1 MLNLINH
8 EALSV
13 IFLHFFFLVVAL
25 NAATPTLEHERSD
38 KYHLA
43 EHVES
48 VQSTWPTVRE
58 SCCVYRDQPG
68 VLPLLWPPA
77 TVSFT
82 DPLPPVPLTLLFVAA
97 LRLHNLWWWG
107 GFQKKTPSRTTL
119 RFFFVRFKRDKN
131 RDTCC
136 ESAQCV
142 TMIHRGE
149 WRPVSKR
156 DVVPTRTVF
165 SFHRNGLGELLQE
178 STFIVTISFIL
189 SMSLVLCVTQL
200 KICERCSGG
209 IFFDQMKKRK
219 I

>member
-1 MLNLINH
+1 MANCTWVMLC
-8 EALSV
+8 LSWPTRSPTSSLATSYRFIYWSSAPRSSHV
-13 IFLHFFFLVVAL
+13 AFCCSSSASQLVV
-25 NAATPTLEHERSD
+25 
-38 KYHLA
+38 
-43 EHVES
+43 V
-48 VQSTWPTVRE
+48 
-58 SCCVYRDQPG
+58 
-68 VLPLLWPPA
+68 
-77 TVSFT
+77 
-82 DPLPPVPLTLLFVAA
+82 
-97 LRLHNLWWWG
+97 G

-156 DVVPTRTVF
+156 DVVPTRAVF